1 MIAWIIESSQ
11 YLSHLQDSRKE
22 QSKEGEVLLLSSPA
36 NAALCLIGKEEKID
50 SVARSGS
57 CPCINAPK
65 SRVKIQKIEAPFKTA

>member
-1 MIAWIIESSQ
+1 MDYRIIPIFESPARQ
-11 YLSHLQDSRKE
+11 QKGTK
-22 QSKEGEVLLLSSPA
+22 QGGEVLLLSSPA

-65 SRVKIQKIEAPFKTA
+65 SRVKIPKIEAPFKTA

>member
-1 MIAWIIESSQ
+1 MDYRTIPIFESPARQ
-11 YLSHLQDSRKE
+11 QKGT
-22 QSKEGEVLLLSSPA
+22 SKEWEVLLLSSPA